1 MPNVMADQPNIGGE
15 SSVIPFFV
23 ARRKFWLMSAAQVP
37 YSNAAN
43 IGKGKTW
50 DAKWILHLA
59 KFRKPPKMYKCIMC
73 KVWLASGERRRCSNE
88 GKTRKPLT
96 FAV

>member
-50 DAKWILHLA
+50 DAK
-59 KFRKPPKMYKCIMC
+59 
-73 KVWLASGERRRCSNE
+73 
-88 GKTRKPLT
+88 
-96 FAV
+96 

>member
-1 MPNVMADQPNIGGE
+1 MDQQRRTMQCQSATEKKLECGPMPNVMADQPNIGGE

-43 IGKGKTW
+43 IGEGKTW
-50 DAKWILHLA
+50 DAK
-59 KFRKPPKMYKCIMC
+59 
-73 KVWLASGERRRCSNE
+73 
-88 GKTRKPLT
+88 
-96 FAV
+96 